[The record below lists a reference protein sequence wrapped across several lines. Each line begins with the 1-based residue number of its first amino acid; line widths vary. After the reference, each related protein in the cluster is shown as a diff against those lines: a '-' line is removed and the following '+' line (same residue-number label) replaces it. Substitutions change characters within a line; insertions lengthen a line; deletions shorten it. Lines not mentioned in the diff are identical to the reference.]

1 MQVKSFL
8 NSEKISARSAWLP
21 VVIGLAIAFYLQ
33 SNPAFRSI
41 DTELRHFLLLP
52 LLWIDIALYSL
63 WGWNSGILEKPKL
76 DRLAVA
82 YAFIASFLAI
92 TGILISGWLWGV
104 GNSPYNHNFPTII
117 GYLFYISS
125 ILVGL
130 ETARAY
136 LLIRWKKS
144 SPLLAFLLIVFLFA
158 VLTMPAGVIN
168 RLQFSVSSLD
178 LIWKTIIPN
187 LSQSLLLTYM
197 AWIGGPWMAIIYR
210 IFPLYFEWLSPILPD
225 LNLFE
230 NAFINTLLPIGI
242 LTLINMVASQS
253 EERDSNIRN
262 PSYAWYLLA
271 IFSLSMLWLNSGL
284 LGVRT
289 FLIRGGSM
297 QPILRA
303 GDVVIV
309 RPCDPEKI
317 QIGDIVLVNN
327 SEKWVMHRVIEIKQS
342 SGALE
347 FTTKGDANKIADQPI
362 TLRQVNGKAILKI
375 PKIGWLSLYLKKL
388 VGSLL

>member
-8 NSEKISARSAWLP
+8 NSEKISAHSAWLP
-21 VVIGLAIAFYLQ
+21 VVVGLAAAFYLQ
-33 SNPAFRSI
+33 SSPTFRSI
-41 DTELRHFLLLP
+41 DAELRHFLLLP
-52 LLWIDIALYSL
+52 LLWTDIAIYSL
-63 WGWNSGILEKPKL
+63 WGWYSGILERPKL
-76 DRLAVA
+76 NRLALA
-82 YAFIASFLAI
+82 YAFIAGFLAV
-92 TGILISGWLWGV
+92 TGNLISGWLWGV
-104 GNSPYNHNFPTII
+104 GNSPYNHNFPTLL

-130 ETARAY
+130 EAARAY
-136 LLIRWKKS
+136 LLIRWKKA

-158 VLTMPAGVIN
+158 VLATPAGVIYQL
-168 RLQFSVSSLD
+168 RFSATSLD
-178 LIWKTIIPN
+178 SIWKTIIPN

-210 IFPLYFEWLSPILPD
+210 LFPLYFEWLSPILPD
-225 LNLFE
+225 LNLFQ

-253 EERDSNIRN
+253 EERDSNNGN
-262 PSYAWYLLA
+262 PSYAWYLMA
-271 IFSLSMLWLNSGL
+271 IFGVSLLWLNSGL

-297 QPILRA
+297 QPILKA

-309 RPCDPEKI
+309 KPCDPENI
-317 QIGDIVLVNN
+317 QIGDIILFNN
-327 SEKWVMHRVIEIKQS
+327 SEKWIMHRVIDIKRS

-362 TLRQVNGKAILKI
+362 TLRQVNGKAVLKI

-388 VGSLL
+388 VGSLV